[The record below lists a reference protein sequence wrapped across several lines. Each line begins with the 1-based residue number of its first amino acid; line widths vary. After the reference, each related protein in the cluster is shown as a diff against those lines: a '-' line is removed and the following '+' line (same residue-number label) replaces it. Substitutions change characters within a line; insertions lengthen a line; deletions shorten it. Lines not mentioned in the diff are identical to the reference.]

1 MSIPCPIYGRA
12 IYMDCQDC
20 IERICKMDNNK
31 SKSKKYNCICIGI
44 DQSYAN
50 TGVSITA
57 DGELKKVISIN
68 LSNSD
73 TNSEKRARLK
83 SWLVRIVKNMNEQAS
98 KVVCI
103 IERIRLMSR
112 GFLNIN
118 YIKSIGAL
126 NALITDVMN
135 ENGVKTYSVD
145 TRCWKA
151 QVIGTSKPK
160 KNDFGVPEEKW
171 PTIEWLIS
179 KGFEESILV
188 CMEGTKKQNGIFYKD
203 GKKYMYNNDAADSA
217 GISMFWFVGD
227 RKKLEE
233 ER

>member
-1 MSIPCPIYGRA
+1 MSIPCPIYGKA

-20 IERICKMDNNK
+20 IERVCKME
-31 SKSKKYNCICIGI
+31 KKYKCICIGI

-57 DGELKKVISIN
+57 DGELKKVTSIE
-68 LSNSD
+68 LYKYGS
-73 TNSEKRARLK
+73 NSEKRNKLK
-83 SWLVRIVKNMNEQAS
+83 NELTKIVTKIKPQAS
-98 KVVCI
+98 NVICV

-126 NALITDVMN
+126 NALITDVMTN
-135 ENGVKTYSVD
+135 NGIKTYSVD

-151 QVIGTSKPK
+151 QVVGTSKPQ
-160 KNDFGVPEEKW
+160 KNDYGVPEEKW
-171 PTIEWLIS
+171 PTVHWVNMQ
-179 KGFEESILV
+179 GFKKSILNEV
-188 CMEGTKKQNGIFYKD
+188 KGRKTNGTFIGSDGTK
-203 GKKYMYNNDAADSA
+203 YMFNNDAADSA
-217 GISMFWFVGD
+217 AISMFWFKGD
-227 RKKLEE
+227 RDKLDE

>member
-1 MSIPCPIYGRA
+1 MSVPCPIYGKA

-20 IERICKMDNNK
+20 IERICKMN
-31 SKSKKYNCICIGI
+31 KKYKCICIGI

-50 TGVSITA
+50 TGVSISA
-57 DGELKKVISIN
+57 DGVLRKVTSIELYRYN
-68 LSNSD
+68 N
-73 TNSEKRARLK
+73 NSEKRAKLRSELSKIVVNMLK
-83 SWLVRIVKNMNEQAS
+83 QAS
-98 KVVCI
+98 EVVCI

-135 ENGVKTYSVD
+135 EYGIKTYSVD

-151 QVIGTSKPK
+151 QVIGTSKPQ
-160 KNDFGVPEEKW
+160 KNDYGVPEEKW
-171 PTIEWLIS
+171 PTVHWVNQQ
-179 KGFEESILV
+179 GFKYSILK
-188 CMEGTKKQNGIFYKD
+188 CMEGTRKTNGTFIGRD
-203 GKKYMYNNDAADSA
+203 GTRYMFNNDAADSA
-217 GISMFWFVGD
+217 GISMFWFKGD
-227 RKKLEE
+227 KKKLEE

>member
-20 IERICKMDNNK
+20 IERVCKME
-31 SKSKKYNCICIGI
+31 KKYKCICIGI

-57 DGELKKVISIN
+57 DGELKKVTSIE
-68 LSNSD
+68 LYKYGS
-73 TNSEKRARLK
+73 NSEKRNKLK
-83 SWLVRIVKNMNEQAS
+83 NELNKIVTKIKPQAS
-98 KVVCI
+98 NVICV
-103 IERIRLMSR
+103 IERIRLMSK

-126 NALITDVMN
+126 NALITDVMTS
-135 ENGVKTYSVD
+135 NGIKTYSVD

-151 QVIGTSKPK
+151 QVVGTSKPQ
-160 KNDFGVPEEKW
+160 KNDYGVPEEKW
-171 PTIEWLIS
+171 PTVHWVNMQ
-179 KGFEESILV
+179 GFKKSILNEV
-188 CMEGTKKQNGIFYKD
+188 KGRKTNGTFIGSNGN
-203 GKKYMYNNDAADSA
+203 KYMFNNDAADSA
-217 GISMFWFVGD
+217 AISMFWFKGD
-227 RKKLEE
+227 RDKLDE

>member
-20 IERICKMDNNK
+20 IERVCKME
-31 SKSKKYNCICIGI
+31 KKYKCICIGI

-57 DGELKKVISIN
+57 DGELKKVTSIE
-68 LSNSD
+68 LYKYGS
-73 TNSEKRARLK
+73 NSEKRNKLK
-83 SWLVRIVKNMNEQAS
+83 NELTKIVTKIKPQAS
-98 KVVCI
+98 NVICV
-103 IERIRLMSR
+103 IERIRLMSK

-126 NALITDVMN
+126 NALITDVMTN
-135 ENGVKTYSVD
+135 NGIKTYSVD

-151 QVIGTSKPK
+151 QVVGTSKPQ
-160 KNDFGVPEEKW
+160 KNDYGVPEEKW
-171 PTIEWLIS
+171 PTVHWVNMQ
-179 KGFEESILV
+179 GFKKSILNEV
-188 CMEGTKKQNGIFYKD
+188 KGRKTNGTFIGSD
-203 GKKYMYNNDAADSA
+203 GNKYMFNNDAADSA
-217 GISMFWFVGD
+217 AISMFWFKGD
-227 RKKLEE
+227 RDKLDE

>member
-20 IERICKMDNNK
+20 IERICRMN
-31 SKSKKYNCICIGI
+31 KKYKCICIGI

-57 DGELKKVISIN
+57 DGELKKVISIYLGN
-68 LSNSD
+68 LD
-73 TNSEKRARLK
+73 TNSEKRARLRNK
-83 SWLVRIVKNMNEQAS
+83 LNSIVSKMNKQAS
-98 KVVCI
+98 KVVCV
-103 IERIRLMSR
+103 IERIRLMSK

-151 QVIGTSKPK
+151 QIIGTSKPK

-179 KGFEESILV
+179 KGFEDSILI
-188 CMEGTKKQNGIFYKD
+188 CMEGTKKENGIFYKD

-217 GISMFWFVGD
+217 GISMFWFKGD
-227 RKKLEE
+227 KNKLEE

>member
-20 IERICKMDNNK
+20 IERICRMN
-31 SKSKKYNCICIGI
+31 KKYKCICIGI

-57 DGELKKVISIN
+57 DGELKKVISIYLGN
-68 LSNSD
+68 LD
-73 TNSEKRARLK
+73 TNSEKRARLRNK
-83 SWLVRIVKNMNEQAS
+83 LSNIVSNMNKQAS
-98 KVVCI
+98 KVVCV
-103 IERIRLMSR
+103 IERIRLMSK

-151 QVIGTSKPK
+151 QIIGTSKPK

-179 KGFEESILV
+179 KGFEDSILI
-188 CMEGTKKQNGIFYKD
+188 CMEGTKKKNGIFYKD

-217 GISMFWFVGD
+217 GISLFWFKGD
-227 RKKLEE
+227 KNKLEE

>member
-1 MSIPCPIYGRA
+1 MSIPCPIYGKA

-20 IERICKMDNNK
+20 IERICKME
-31 SKSKKYNCICIGI
+31 KKYKCICIGI

-57 DGELKKVISIN
+57 DGILKKVTSIELHKYN
-68 LSNSD
+68 SNF
-73 TNSEKRARLK
+73 EKRAKLRNELSK
-83 SWLVRIVKNMNEQAS
+83 IAGSMNKQANN
-98 KVVCI
+98 VVCI
-103 IERIRLMSR
+103 IERIRLKSR

-135 ENGVKTYSVD
+135 ENGIKTYSVD

-151 QVIGTSKPK
+151 HVIGTSKPEE
-160 KNDFGVPEEKW
+160 NDYGVPPEKW
-171 PTIEWLIS
+171 PTVRWVIF
-179 KGFEESILV
+179 KGFEGSIMKNV
-188 CMEGTKKQNGIFYKD
+188 NSTKKTNGTFMFD
-203 GKKYMYNNDAADSA
+203 GKKYMYDNDAADSA
-217 GISMFWFVGD
+217 GISMFWFEGD
-227 RKKLEE
+227 KNKLEE